1 MNYYELLLLL
11 RVSQRVQ
18 TCIIHTAVL
27 WFIGVCPSSAPPHNH
42 WTAMLCIGCCLSVCD
57 SLIELCSVFM
67 SVISPYHSGNSC
79 LNFRYSLQLSALL
92 SPTSISFFTLSE
104 LPLSDGRLE
113 QTHLSMQAAD
123 CSMRHWKVIKGLC
136 GGLEPI
142 IGGWMPQPL
151 LGGVVAGWP
160 VTPSFTGLVRESG
173 DLSTLCVVPQWWTPQ
188 APQKH
193 RTPHRCHSSKVVSTQ
208 LFVCWVSYSFF
219 LPRENLN
226 LFNSVLSF

>member
-1 MNYYELLLLL
+1 
-11 RVSQRVQ
+11 
-18 TCIIHTAVL
+18 
-27 WFIGVCPSSAPPHNH
+27 
-42 WTAMLCIGCCLSVCD
+42 
-57 SLIELCSVFM
+57 M

-79 LNFRYSLQLSALL
+79 LNFRYSFQLSALL

-104 LPLSDGRLE
+104 LPLSDGRLK

-173 DLSTLCVVPQWWTPQ
+173 DLSTLCVVPQWWNTPSPSEAQ
-188 APQKH
+188 GT
-193 RTPHRCHSSKVVSTQ
+193 TPSP
-208 LFVCWVSYSFF
+208 FF
-219 LPRENLN
+219 KGGVYPALR
-226 LFNSVLSF
+226 VLSLLLLLFAQGEFKPFQLCVVILVRVQQQGVCLDQRFGCKRH